1 MGLSLKTQV
10 ILEDNIFL
18 NDLKVWKAKKKKK
31 ITSNDQNRRELKNN
45 IFTSIGEKF

>member
-18 NDLKVWKAKKKKK
+18 NDLKVWKAKKKK